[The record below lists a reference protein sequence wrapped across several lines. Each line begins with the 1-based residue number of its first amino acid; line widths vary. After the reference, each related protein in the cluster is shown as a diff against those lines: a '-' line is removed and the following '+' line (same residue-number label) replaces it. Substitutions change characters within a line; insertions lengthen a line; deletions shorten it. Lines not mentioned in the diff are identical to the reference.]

1 MAKDTEGKR
10 FEKQVLRTLQDMGIE
25 SYGFHGQIPLQALH
39 PGSQPGG
46 HLEID
51 IVCLVGNI
59 CILIETTTEKNNNSE
74 KIKKFIRHCDLVVDS
89 PLNKRELFSLFD
101 GIPKEKLINFTGI
114 SGWYYLYIGKSSEL
128 ITEHISSDR
137 YPDTDRLHIFNE
149 ENWEYFKILERTI
162 KTAARYEFLASIGIK
177 PSDVGDTSVG
187 GTELSKPFLELTN
200 KILFSGQSDVLAN
213 LFVVTFKPNE
223 LLRIARVLR
232 YQGQPMAISS
242 ESATNQQN
250 GGYQRILVPDKLKKI
265 REFIGNN
272 SKVAFPTNLTLVLS
286 NECEKRGENLHIP
299 SKYAS
304 IDVID
309 GQHRL
314 FAYALSSEQIR
325 EEARLIA
332 TAIKFNTD
340 DTEKIN
346 QYAARTFITINS
358 QQTKVKQNLL
368 YLISY
373 DVLGDTSP
381 ESIAAKILKECDSRK
396 RLSRIFALS
405 AFIKKNRFGQQPIRI
420 ISIVKELA
428 RIFKSE
434 NLEAIRSTSGSEAR
448 ELGESEELIQIGVQL
463 LEKYFYQVKNIFS
476 DDWGKAD
483 SLLMCAN
490 YIGAFLRLLETFVKS
505 KFTVNQI
512 QQELNQIKLNIVEN
526 YNEGRSQEHPAVFNP
541 NAFQPPQN
549 GENEEGPKRI
559 PSKKDGIPKIYKFLN
574 ENR

>member
-250 GGYQRILVPDKLKKI
+250 GGYQRILTQ
-265 REFIGNN
+265 
-272 SKVAFPTNLTLVLS
+272 VAT
-286 NECEKRGENLHIP
+286 C
-299 SKYAS
+299 
-304 IDVID
+304 
-309 GQHRL
+309 
-314 FAYALSSEQIR
+314 
-325 EEARLIA
+325 
-332 TAIKFNTD
+332 
-340 DTEKIN
+340 
-346 QYAARTFITINS
+346 
-358 QQTKVKQNLL
+358 
-368 YLISY
+368 
-373 DVLGDTSP
+373 
-381 ESIAAKILKECDSRK
+381 
-396 RLSRIFALS
+396 
-405 AFIKKNRFGQQPIRI
+405 
-420 ISIVKELA
+420 
-428 RIFKSE
+428 KSMGYP
-434 NLEAIRSTSGSEAR
+434 L
-448 ELGESEELIQIGVQL
+448 
-463 LEKYFYQVKNIFS
+463 
-476 DDWGKAD
+476 
-483 SLLMCAN
+483 
-490 YIGAFLRLLETFVKS
+490 
-505 KFTVNQI
+505 
-512 QQELNQIKLNIVEN
+512 
-526 YNEGRSQEHPAVFNP
+526 
-541 NAFQPPQN
+541 
-549 GENEEGPKRI
+549 
-559 PSKKDGIPKIYKFLN
+559 
-574 ENR
+574 